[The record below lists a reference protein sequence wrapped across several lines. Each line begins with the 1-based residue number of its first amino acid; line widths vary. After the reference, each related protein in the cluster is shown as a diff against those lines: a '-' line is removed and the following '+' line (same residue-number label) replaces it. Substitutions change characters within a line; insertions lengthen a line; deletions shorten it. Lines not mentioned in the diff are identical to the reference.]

1 MQKFLVLVL
10 RLSRCTWSAIPCI
23 CLISHYV
30 ISGEQ
35 ISLCFGAFLAFK
47 IMPNRDH
54 AIYRRP
60 DSAPVRYWYIN
71 SPLGVLMRTTLKIV
85 LPLIVSVAAVSLLFS
100 AYQMRTQRHAL
111 RDDLSPLPEILAQRL
126 QETIE

>member
-30 ISGEQ
+30 ISREQ

-71 SPLGVLMRTTLKIV
+71 SPLGALMRTTLNIV
-85 LPLIVSVAAVSLLFS
+85 LPLIVTVAPVSLLFA
-100 AYQMRTQRHAL
+100 AYHVRRETHPL
-111 RDDLSPLPEILAQRL
+111 RD
-126 QETIE
+126 

>member
-85 LPLIVSVAAVSLLFS
+85 LPLTASVAAVSLLFTV
-100 AYQMRTQRHAL
+100 YQAPAEPSAL
-111 RDDLSPLPEILAQRL
+111 RADLSRRAQIL
-126 QETIE
+126 